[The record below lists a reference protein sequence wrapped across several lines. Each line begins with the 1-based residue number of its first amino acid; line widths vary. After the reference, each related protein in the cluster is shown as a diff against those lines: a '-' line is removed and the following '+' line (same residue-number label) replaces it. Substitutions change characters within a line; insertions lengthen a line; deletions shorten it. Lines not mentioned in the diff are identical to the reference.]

1 MILGWFLINPMTDLK
16 MIWNLFS
23 FSLSDF
29 DSDNM
34 EMEFGKEYF
43 MH

>member
-1 MILGWFLINPMTDLK
+1 
-16 MIWNLFS
+16 MIWCLVS
-23 FSLSDF
+23 FSLLDI

-43 MH
+43 YILPQKM

>member
-1 MILGWFLINPMTDLK
+1 MIGFKIVSCLD
-16 MIWNLFS
+16 S

-34 EMEFGKEYF
+34 EMEFGKVYF
-43 MH
+43 DTLPKLY